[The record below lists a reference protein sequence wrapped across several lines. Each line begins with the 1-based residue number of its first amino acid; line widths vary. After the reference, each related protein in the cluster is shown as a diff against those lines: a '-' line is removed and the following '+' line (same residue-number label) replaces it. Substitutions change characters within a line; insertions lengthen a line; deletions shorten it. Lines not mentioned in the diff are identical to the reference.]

1 MPLTLKDIAKIAG
14 VAEST
19 VSRAIN
25 NKPGVGAQ
33 TREKIMEIV
42 REHNYQPNQLAQ
54 GLAKRETHLLALIVA
69 DLTGPGYSEIIK
81 SMEKTAN
88 QAGYQLIICN
98 TDNNLAKEKTYLN
111 LVGQHRVDGAIIVG
125 GTLANNNIM
134 KLALNQDELLVLVN
148 CLAEEV
154 LIPTV
159 LVDNA
164 RGGYLAT
171 VHLLEQG
178 LEKIAL
184 VMGPA
189 NDFLESEKLN
199 GYQQALA
206 DYNIPFREQLIIKT
220 DLSREGGY
228 NAFFQ
233 VMKID
238 ELPDGFFVT
247 NDLLAIG
254 LTEAIKMG
262 GYLIPGDFAVVGYGD
277 SIISAVIN
285 PALTVVAEPLQQ
297 LGRLAAEY
305 IIKLINDQAIEEVI
319 RVLEPELMIR
329 ESSSP

>member
-111 LVGQHRVDGAIIVG
+111 LVGQHRVDGAIILG

-228 NAFFQ
+228 NAFFR

>member
-111 LVGQHRVDGAIIVG
+111 LVGQHRVDGAIILG

-220 DLSREGGY
+220 NLSREGGY
-228 NAFFQ
+228 NAFFR

-319 RVLEPELMIR
+319 RVLEPELIIR

>member
-111 LVGQHRVDGAIIVG
+111 LVGQHRVDGAIILG

>member
-54 GLAKRETHLLALIVA
+54 GLAKQETHLLALIVA
-69 DLTGPGYSEIIK
+69 DLTGPGYTEIIK

-88 QAGYQLIICN
+88 RAGYQLIICN

-111 LVGQHRVDGAIIVG
+111 LVGQHRVDGAIILG

-134 KLALNQDELLVLVN
+134 KLALNQDDLLVLVN
-148 CLAEEV
+148 CMAEEV

-220 DLSREGGY
+220 ELSREGGY
-228 NAFFQ
+228 NAFFRI
-233 VMKID
+233 MKID
-238 ELPDGFFVT
+238 DLPDGFFVT

-277 SIISAVIN
+277 SIITAVIN

>member
-111 LVGQHRVDGAIIVG
+111 LVGQHRVDGAIILG

-228 NAFFQ
+228 NAFFR

-247 NDLLAIG
+247 NDLLAVG

>member
-98 TDNNLAKEKTYLN
+98 TDHNLAKEKTYLN
-111 LVGQHRVDGAIIVG
+111 LVGQHRVDGAIILG

-184 VMGPA
+184 VMGPT

-228 NAFFQ
+228 NAFFR

-262 GYLIPGDFAVVGYGD
+262 GYLIPGDFALVGYGD

>member
-111 LVGQHRVDGAIIVG
+111 LVGQHRVDGAIILG

-228 NAFFQ
+228 NAFFR

-262 GYLIPGDFAVVGYGD
+262 GYLIPGDFALVGYGD

-285 PALTVVAEPLQQ
+285 PPLTVVAEPLQQ